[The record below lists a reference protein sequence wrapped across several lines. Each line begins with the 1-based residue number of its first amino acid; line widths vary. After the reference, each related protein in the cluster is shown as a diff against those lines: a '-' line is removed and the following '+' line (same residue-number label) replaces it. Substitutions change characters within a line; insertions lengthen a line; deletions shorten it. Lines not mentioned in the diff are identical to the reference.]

1 MCSKTKTMKDIE
13 HPSRYDK
20 ETNNMHG
27 TFVDTERYPL
37 TLNQL
42 VSTIR
47 RSVIWML
54 PGKELIRNA
63 VIGL

>member
-27 TFVDTERYPL
+27 TFVEPERYPL

-47 RSVIWML
+47 RSVI
-54 PGKELIRNA
+54 
-63 VIGL
+63 